1 MTQTYYYTFQH
12 DAVYHEIIVPLVEN
26 GYSDPFTEFDISKI
40 VDACLCQELYGYW
53 YRTVETKEIIAV
65 AKHHRRNPLWPFI
78 ITEHAS
84 GQPLRLSHL
93 SNLDYKSIIEVEI
106 KDAIS
111 GESLITDFTVRD
123 SSLYSSDDHLCKEIM
138 FAVQSEYEVLEGSGL
153 SNLDPSG
160 EIFMEEIIEYL
171 RDEYDTT
178 DPVDAYRTAKKLR
191 DISTFA
197 AAISAEAWEK
207 LDNGNWLHAH

>member
-40 VDACLCQELYGYW
+40 VDACLGQELYGDW
-53 YRTVETKEIIAV
+53 YRTVETKKIIAV
-65 AKHHRRNPLWPFI
+65 AKHHRRNPIWPFV
-78 ITEHAS
+78 ITEHTS

-93 SNLDYKSIIEVEI
+93 SNLDAKSSLEVEI

-111 GESLITDFTVRD
+111 GESLITDFTAGNTN
-123 SSLYSSDDHLCKEIM
+123 LYSSDEHFCKKIM

-153 SNLDPSG
+153 ADLDPSG
-160 EIFMEEIIEYL
+160 EIFMEEILEHL
-171 RDEYDTT
+171 RDEYGAT

-207 LDNGNWLHAH
+207 LDNGNWMHAH